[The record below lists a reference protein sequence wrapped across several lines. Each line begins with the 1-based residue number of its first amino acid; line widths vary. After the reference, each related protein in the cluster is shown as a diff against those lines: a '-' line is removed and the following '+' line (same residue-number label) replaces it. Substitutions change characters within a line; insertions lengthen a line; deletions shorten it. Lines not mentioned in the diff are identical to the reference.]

1 MDPLLDTLLDS
12 MVPSGPLEDHPR
24 LLVQRR
30 WKVSWQSGSIA
41 IADAV
46 DAIADAIVDAI
57 VAATIQGVVQGAQ
70 AAGEGAQVIG
80 EGEAAGE
87 SVSEGE
93 GGGRGSRC
101 GSRSRDHS
109 VQVARGRVPLSMP
122 VSENI
127 QFAICLICIRI

>member
-1 MDPLLDTLLDS
+1 MDPLLDTLLLDS
-12 MVPSGPLEDHPR
+12 MVASGPLEDHLR

-30 WKVSWQSGSIA
+30 WKVSWQSCSI
-41 IADAV
+41 
-46 DAIADAIVDAI
+46 AIADAIVDAI